1 MSGRV
6 RIVLSLALVAVAA
19 LVVPVAATASSA
31 PARSYPHFRS
41 LYIRMPDGVRLAA
54 DVWLPA
60 GTTAASRLPTVLETD
75 RCWRARAY
83 SGGIKNNPS
92 YNTQTAG
99 RTSRPARGAVRQ
111 ADRANRARSGHR
123 HGIPLTRK

>member
-1 MSGRV
+1 MSGRD

-19 LVVPVAATASSA
+19 LVVPVAATVSSA

-41 LYIRMPDGVRLAA
+41 LYMRMPDGVRLAA

-75 RCWRARAY
+75 RYGPVTSTSARANEAKG
-83 SGGIKNNPS
+83 S
-92 YNTQTAG
+92 
-99 RTSRPARGAVRQ
+99 
-111 ADRANRARSGHR
+111 
-123 HGIPLTRK
+123 